1 MSVAFSAALERWQ
14 KRVRLDFGKD
24 AGVDDPTIVKETPFL
39 RKVSDSPASANEIE
53 DKEEVGKKA
62 GRIDWILVNPATMEA
77 SELEWCAI
85 ETQSLYFSGKK
96 MPLEFDAYA
105 EAPSP
110 VLFPAGNRRPDYR
123 SSGPKRLSPQLDV
136 KVPALR
142 NWGKKVAVVIDRFF
156 FENMSTLSHAYPR
169 ARNDR
174 ERLDNS
180 EVAWFI
186 VDYDETLNL
195 TAGETVFASLENS
208 RQALNAT
215 EPLSKADFTRSLK
228 RVIDD
233 GSHAKKVFKASGQ
246 AIRK

>member
-1 MSVAFSAALERWQ
+1 M
-14 KRVRLDFGKD
+14 
-24 AGVDDPTIVKETPFL
+24 
-39 RKVSDSPASANEIE
+39 
-53 DKEEVGKKA
+53 
-62 GRIDWILVNPATMEA
+62 LV
-77 SELEWCAI
+77 
-85 ETQSLYFSGKK
+85 
-96 MPLEFDAYA
+96 EFEAYA
-105 EAPSP
+105 DAPSP
-110 VLFPAGNRRPDYR
+110 VLFPDGNRRPDYR

-156 FENMSTLSHAYPR
+156 FENMNTLSHADPR
-169 ARNDR
+169 AKNDR

-186 VDYDETLNL
+186 VDYDEDLNL
-195 TAGETVFASLENS
+195 TASKTVFASLENS

-233 GSHAKKVFKASGQ
+233 GSHTKKVFRASGQ